1 MRKYNQQ
8 RYKNGDRKA
17 PLGASNKRNFK
28 NIKEEM
34 LWKEE

>member
-28 NIKEEM
+28 NVKEER
-34 LWKEE
+34 L